1 MIIRKEL
8 GLLTVAYWHGE
19 DSGERSMCIS
29 FGLFF
34 FILAM
39 GVLVVDESVLEFGL
53 EHGKYQYS
61 AS

>member
-1 MIIRKEL
+1 MKLSKEL
-8 GLLTVAYWHGE
+8 ASLTAAYWHEE

-39 GVLVVDESVLEFGL
+39 GVLIVDESILEFGL
-53 EHGKYQYS
+53 EKGAYFTY
-61 AS
+61 